1 MKNLFRTTLALLAL
15 GAASQILTGCAP
27 LGGASSSLVLA
38 EIDDVSTGAP
48 QTRPAV
54 AAQGG
59 TLSILHANKEGRV
72 VLQTGAERKLL
83 DTTARVKVG
92 ASYFQLNPL
101 GTGLQALWWSHQDGK
116 NVYFTAREAA
126 DKPFSDVSM
135 VNDDHQILPPFT
147 VANGKL
153 TGAVGVAYQ
162 DERLPNYQAFFNRS
176 MDAGRTWPRP
186 DVRLD
191 VPVSNARSSF
201 VGETQLVQTD
211 KAWVTVWVDTIPSPE
226 GPFRIIAR
234 MSIDEGQTWAPPQ
247 TLFVGQR
254 HLSALKVL
262 ASGDRIV
269 IVADELKRGVFA
281 VLSNDHGQNWQT
293 TSVVQG
299 SEEASNSGIEAE
311 MGLEHI
317 HLVWMQDRDG
327 QKTKVLGA
335 SLATASGTWVAPVQR
350 VDTKE
355 VENTRSEV
363 PVLALTESNIVIA
376 AWVDYRDIRP
386 NIYVSASFDHGR
398 SWGKPHPVR
407 KPGEMSLGWP
417 TLITWGDDVALAYE
431 VYPTDKPREGRFVVQ
446 RVVVGKDAKSLP
458 ALVAESVITEAD
470 RKARLEQ
477 RIKALWDARV
487 KGDHGTAYDFFDF
500 AYKTA
505 TPKKHYLENTGVIT
519 YLSYATDK
527 IAIRGNEADV
537 NIKLRYEVKP
547 VMMPSTGKPISV
559 APVDVE
565 SPGTWVWVGDDW
577 YFVYSP
583 SFDPPVLK
591 Y

>member
-1 MKNLFRTTLALLAL
+1 MLAL
-15 GAASQILTGCAP
+15 GAASQLLTACAP

-38 EIDDVSTGAP
+38 EIDDVSTGAS
-48 QTRPAV
+48 QTRPALV
-54 AAQGG
+54 AQGN

-72 VLQTGAERKLL
+72 VLQSGTERKLL

-101 GTGLQALWWSHQDGK
+101 GAGLQALWWSHQDGK

-135 VNDDHQILPPFT
+135 VNDQDQILPPFT
-147 VANGKL
+147 VTNGKL

-191 VPVSNARSSF
+191 TPVSGSRSSF

-211 KAWVTVWVDTIPSPE
+211 KAWVVVWVDTIPSAE

-234 MSIDEGQTWAPPQ
+234 KSVDEGQTWAPPQ

-254 HLSALKVL
+254 HISALKVL
-262 ASGDRIV
+262 ARGDRIAV
-269 IVADELKRGVFA
+269 VADELKRGVFA
-281 VLSNDHGQNWQT
+281 LVSTDHGQHWQT
-293 TSVVQG
+293 TTVVQG
-299 SEEASNSGIEAE
+299 SEDASNSGIKAV
-311 MGLEHI
+311 MGLEHL
-317 HLVWMQDRDG
+317 HLVWMQDKEG
-327 QKTKVLGA
+327 KKTQILAA
-335 SLATASGTWVAPVQR
+335 SLATALGTWTTQAQR
-350 VDTKE
+350 VDIKD

-363 PVLALTESNIVIA
+363 PVLALTESDAVVA

-386 NIYVSASFDHGR
+386 NVYVSASFDQGT
-398 SWGKPHPVR
+398 SWVKPQPVR
-407 KPGEMSLGWP
+407 KPGELSLGWP
-417 TLITWGDDVALAYE
+417 SVISLGGDVALGYE
-431 VYPTDKPREGRFVVQ
+431 IYPADKPREGRFVVQ
-446 RVVVGKDAKSLP
+446 RVVIDTEAKALP
-458 ALVAESVITEAD
+458 ALVSVSSITEVD
-470 RKARLEQ
+470 RRARLEQ
-477 RIKALWDARV
+477 RVKALWDARM
-487 KGDHGTAYDFFDF
+487 KGDHATAYDLFDF
-500 AYKTA
+500 AYRAA

-519 YLSYATDK
+519 YLSYAPPEK
-527 IAIRGNEADV
+527 ITIRGNEADV
-537 NIKLRYEVKP
+537 NIKVRYEIKT
-547 VMMPSTGKPISV
+547 VMLPSSGKPLTV
-559 APVDVE
+559 APVDTEV
-565 SPGTWVWVGDDW
+565 PGTWVWVGDDW

-583 SFDPPVLK
+583 AFDPPVLR